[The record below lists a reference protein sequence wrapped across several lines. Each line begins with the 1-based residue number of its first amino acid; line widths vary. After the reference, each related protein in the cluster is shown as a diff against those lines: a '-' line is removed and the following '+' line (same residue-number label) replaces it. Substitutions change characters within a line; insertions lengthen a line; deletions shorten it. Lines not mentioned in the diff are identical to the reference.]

1 MKRLTDVTYW
11 DEGWWKQKRPERLRL
26 YRDVDYETVR
36 LLEGAACAAAPR
48 GVAEA
53 RKPPRVLELGAGGSR
68 VLPYLARRFGYAVYG
83 SDFSWH
89 GCRLLASNLGL
100 VRVKG
105 HVVCEDLFQSALAGE
120 EFDVVYSSGL
130 IEHFDDTRAVIQEHL
145 RLVRPGG
152 YLALIVPNF
161 QGVQGRIWKR
171 LAPALWARHRVFGP
185 EELEPALEALGL
197 GQIRS
202 GYLGSFF
209 IHIGRSAEWPG
220 VNAWPLGLGV
230 LAHLAVRIANG
241 LVSLG
246 FRLSPWRPHWR
257 ALSPAFFAVG
267 TKPLA
272 AETEP
277 AAVES
282 RPAA

>member
-1 MKRLTDVTYW
+1 VKRLTDVTYW

-36 LLEGAACAAAPR
+36 LLESAVRAAAPS
-48 GVAEA
+48 GVADAGEW
-53 RKPPRVLELGAGGSR
+53 PRVLELGAGGSR

-100 VRVKG
+100 VGVKG
-105 HVVCEDLFQSALAGE
+105 NVVCEDLFQSALAGE

-152 YLALIVPNF
+152 CLALIVPNF
-161 QGVQGRIWKR
+161 QGIQGRLWKR

-185 EELEPALEALGL
+185 EELHASLETLGL
-197 GQIRS
+197 ERIRA
-202 GYLGSFF
+202 GHLGSFF
-209 IHIGRSAEWPG
+209 IHIGRGAEWSR
-220 VNAWPLGLGV
+220 VNAWPFGLGLAAHGV
-230 LAHLAVRIANG
+230 VRIANG
-241 LVSLG
+241 LASLG
-246 FRLSPWRPHWR
+246 FRLSPWRPHSR

-267 TKPLA
+267 VKPLA
-272 AETEP
+272 AEAEP

-282 RPAA
+282 AA